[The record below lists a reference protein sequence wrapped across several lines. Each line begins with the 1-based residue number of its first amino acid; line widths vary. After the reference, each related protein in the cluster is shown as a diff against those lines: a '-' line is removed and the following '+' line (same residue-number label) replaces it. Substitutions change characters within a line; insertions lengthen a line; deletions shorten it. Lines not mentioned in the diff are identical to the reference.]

1 MAIELTNAWA
11 PNDAHVLDALRDA
24 EVRDLRLIYDSSNYV
39 FLATLA
45 HPEYGD
51 GLGIY
56 KPAAGEQPLSDFP
69 YGTLHRREVAA
80 YECSTLFGWDLV
92 PPTVERDGPQGIGSM
107 QLFIEHDPQQHYFAL
122 RSHAEFHE
130 QMVRLAAFDLVANNA
145 DRKGGHILLDPLRH
159 VWGIDNALCFHRVD
173 KLRTV
178 VWDFAGVELPPSV
191 IAGLERMRDCL
202 AQRDEPARVLGRWI
216 EEAEI
221 DGIVRRCD
229 ALLSNPVLPE
239 MYPWRCVPWPLV

>member
-1 MAIELTNAWA
+1 MIELTNAWA
-11 PNDAHVLDALRDA
+11 PTDAHVLDALRDA

-56 KPAAGEQPLSDFP
+56 KPVSGEQPLHDFP

-80 YECSTLFGWDLV
+80 YECSRLFGWDLV

-107 QLFIEHDPQQHYFAL
+107 QLFIEHDPSQHYFVL
-122 RSHAEFHE
+122 RSYADYHA
-130 QMVRLAAFDLVANNA
+130 QMIRLAAFDLVANNA
-145 DRKGGHILLDPLRH
+145 DRKGGHILLDPLGH
-159 VWGIDNALCFHRVD
+159 VWGIDNALCFHQVD

-178 VWDFAGVELPPSV
+178 VWDFAGVELPAAV
-191 IAGLERMRDCL
+191 IADLQRMRDCL
-202 AQRDEPARVLGRWI
+202 TQRDESARALGRWI
-216 EEAEI
+216 EEPEI
-221 DGIVRRCD
+221 DGIVRRCE
-229 ALLSNPVLPE
+229 ALLNNPVLPE